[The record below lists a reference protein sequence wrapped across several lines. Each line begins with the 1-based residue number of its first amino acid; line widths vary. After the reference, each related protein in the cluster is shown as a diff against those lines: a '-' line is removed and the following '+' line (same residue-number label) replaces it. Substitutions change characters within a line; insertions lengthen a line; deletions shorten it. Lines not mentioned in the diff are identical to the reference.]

1 MFHHH
6 VLIRFKRGR
15 VDEGTQLLKRFVGRM
30 RRVSNGCTSITFGPN
45 TAETYSAKY
54 NFDGCGQG
62 YTHVL
67 ACNFKTVRD
76 HERYQTN
83 EVHLSMKDKIVPTIK
98 SVCVLD
104 FTTRG
109 RF

>member
-6 VLIRFKRGR
+6 VLISFKRGR
-15 VDEGTQLLKRFVGRM
+15 VDEGTQLFKRFVLRM
-30 RRVSNGCTSITFGPN
+30 RRVSNGCTGITFGLN
-45 TAETYSAKY
+45 TEEAYSAKY

-67 ACNFKTVRD
+67 ACNFKTVSD

-83 EVHLSMKDKIVPTIK
+83 EAHLSMKEKITPTIK
-98 SVCVLD
+98 RVCVLD

-109 RF
+109 RL